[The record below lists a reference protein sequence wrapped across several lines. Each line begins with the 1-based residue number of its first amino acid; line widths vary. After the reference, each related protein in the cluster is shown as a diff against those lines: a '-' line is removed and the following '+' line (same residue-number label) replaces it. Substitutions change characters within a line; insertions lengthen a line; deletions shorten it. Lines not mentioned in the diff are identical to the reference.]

1 MLAAIALQVPLLVL
15 PILQLPQPT
24 RNCQLETLSP
34 QTFEEQAFARFETA
48 VDEYARLQRHL
59 ARSLPV
65 PPIFGEDEMFR
76 TDDLREAIVAARP
89 QARPGMFFTF
99 EMAFVLRQRID
110 DAFQRHPGA
119 GTNVVT
125 RGGYEPVPGEPGPE
139 VNQPFPAVVASV
151 RWLPLV
157 RALPPLPREL
167 DFALWGRDLVLVD
180 VDANLVLDILPEALP
195 ESAGPAALYP

>member
-1 MLAAIALQVPLLVL
+1 MLAAIAFRVPLLVL
-15 PILQLPQPT
+15 PILQVPQPT
-24 RNCQLETLSP
+24 GNCQLEVLTP
-34 QTFEEQAFARFETA
+34 QSIEERAFARFETD
-48 VDEYARLQRHL
+48 VEHYARLHRQL

-76 TDDLREAIVAARP
+76 TDDLRAAIIAARP
-89 QARPGMFFTF
+89 QARPGMFFTVEVTF
-99 EMAFVLRQRID
+99 ALRQRID

-119 GTNVVT
+119 GTDVIT
-125 RGGYEPVPGEPGPE
+125 RGGYEPLPGEPGPE
-139 VNQPFPAVVASV
+139 VNQPFPPVVASV

-180 VDANLVLDILPEALP
+180 ADANLVLDILPDALP
-195 ESAGPAALYP
+195 ESAGPGVLYP